1 MKHPATLAARV
12 SLLLIPAALLFS
24 FPALS
29 RHKVLYEKFTNT
41 GCNPCARFAPHSDSL
56 VNMRLGDVVAIT
68 YHGNYPDPND
78 PFFTSTSDKGV
89 SDLVSLY
96 NLTGYPSVLLDGTE
110 CAANVDMMSEEIDR
124 LLATPQY
131 LKIGM
136 AASTDDDGFIDAS
149 VDITTLIPLTMH
161 DPRLFVAVMEEETVS
176 PLPTSSGQKEFI
188 NEFRS
193 FLHDKE
199 GISLTGLD
207 TEGSHIS
214 IPLRWK
220 IEGIK
225 DMAQMAFVA
234 WVQDRASMKVIEA
247 EYLPRPAAR
256 PLDAAVLT
264 HSDYPQ
270 GICSPEYYSSGLF
283 RNTGSETITSC
294 EIAVEINGYTQKTLW
309 TGELAYLETA
319 AYSTP
324 PFADFLLSEGS
335 NAANSVKVYIS
346 GINGTDAEGA
356 PLLSSFSSATEASGC
371 VQLTLFTDNAPEEIS
386 WTLSN
391 SSGVILD
398 RSEPYTEKRHIYR
411 HTFPLV
417 ADDCYTISFSDSGEN
432 GISGANGYGYVK
444 LTQIT
449 SDGKQKVILQEEYDT
464 ASHTVNFRLSDADAT
479 AGLHPTAENTSHKI
493 TSDGI
498 TPASNTHVTLTDTR
512 GINILSCDAA
522 AGRYLSWPALQ
533 SGVYIVTLSSE
544 DYSER
549 YIFRK

>member
-1 MKHPATLAARV
+1 MKHPTSLTVRV
-12 SLLLIPAALLFS
+12 SLLLLPVALLCS
-24 FPALS
+24 LPALS

-68 YHGNYPDPND
+68 YHGNYPDPYD

-89 SDLVSLY
+89 SDLVALY
-96 NLTGYPSVLLDGTE
+96 NLIGYPSVLLDGTQ
-110 CAANVDMMSEEIDR
+110 CAANVDLMSEEIDR
-124 LLATPQY
+124 LLQTPQSLAIGMRATP
-131 LKIGM
+131 
-136 AASTDDDGFIDAS
+136 DNDGFIDAS
-149 VDITTLIPLTMH
+149 VDITTLIPVTVQ
-161 DPRLFVAVMEEETVS
+161 DPRLFVAVMEETTVS
-176 PLPTSSGQKEFI
+176 PVPASSGQKEFI

-220 IEGIK
+220 IDGIE
-225 DMAQMAFVA
+225 DLSQMAFVA
-234 WVQDRASMKVIEA
+234 WIQDRASMKVIETQ
-247 EYLPRPAAR
+247 YIPRPAAR
-256 PLDAAVLT
+256 PLDATVLT
-264 HSDYPQ
+264 HSDYPH
-270 GICSPEYYSSGLF
+270 GICSPDYYSSGLF

-294 EIAVEINGYTQKTLW
+294 EITVEINGYTQKTLW
-309 TGELAYLETA
+309 TGELDYLETA

-324 PFADFLLSEGS
+324 PFSDFLLSEGS
-335 NAANSVKVYIS
+335 EAANSVKVYIS

-356 PLLSSFSSATEASGC
+356 PLLSCFSNSTEASGC

-432 GISGANGYGYVK
+432 GISGANGNGYLK
-444 LTQIT
+444 LTPIT
-449 SDGKQKVILQEEYDT
+449 PDGKQKVILQEEYAT
-464 ASHTVNFRLSDADAT
+464 ASHTVNFRLSDADAS
-479 AGLHPTAENTSHKI
+479 AGLHPAAENTSHKI
-493 TSDGI
+493 TPDGI
-498 TPASNTHVTLTDTR
+498 IPGSNTHVTLTDTR
-512 GINILSCDAA
+512 GINILSCDAS
-522 AGRYLSWPALQ
+522 AGRYLSWPSLQ
-533 SGVYIVTLSSE
+533 NGVYIVTLRSE
-544 DYSER
+544 DSSER
-549 YIFRK
+549 YVFRK

>member
-1 MKHPATLAARV
+1 MKHPASIAARV
-12 SLLLIPAALLFS
+12 AALILPASLLCSLPAM
-24 FPALS
+24 S

-78 PFFTSTSDKGV
+78 PFFISTSDKGV
-89 SDLVSLY
+89 TDLISLY

-110 CAANVDMMSEEIDR
+110 FPANEDLMSAEIDR
-124 LLATPQY
+124 LLSAPQSLAIDMTATP
-131 LKIGM
+131 
-136 AASTDDDGFIDAS
+136 DDDGFIEAS
-149 VDITTLIPLTMH
+149 VEITALLPVAMQ
-161 DPRLFVAVMEEETVS
+161 DPRLFVAAMEESAVS
-176 PLPTSSGQKEFI
+176 PLPASSGQKEFI

-199 GISLTGLD
+199 GIALSGLD

-220 IEGIK
+220 TEGIE
-225 DMAQMAFVA
+225 DMSQMAFVA
-234 WVQDRASMKVIEA
+234 WVQDRASMKVVET
-247 EYLPRPAAR
+247 EYIPRPASR
-256 PLDAAVLT
+256 PMDATVLT
-264 HSDYPQ
+264 HSDYPE

-283 RNTGSETITSC
+283 RNTGSETITYC
-294 EIAVEINGYTQKTLW
+294 EIAVDINGYIQKTPW

-319 AYSTP
+319 SYATP
-324 PFADFLLSEGS
+324 PFSDFLLSGGS
-335 NAANSVKVYIS
+335 DAANSVKVYIT

-356 PLLSSFSSATEASGC
+356 PLLSRFSNSTEASGC
-371 VQLTLFTDNAPEEIS
+371 VQLTLFTDNAPEEIF

-417 ADDCYTISFSDSGEN
+417 ADDCYSITFSDSGEN
-432 GISGANGYGYVK
+432 GITGINGNGYVK

-449 SDGKQKVILQEEYDT
+449 PDGKQKVILQEEYST
-464 ASHTVNFRLSDADAT
+464 ATHTVNFRLSDADAS
-479 AGLHPTAENTSHKI
+479 AGLLSTADNSSHQ
-493 TSDGI
+493 I
-498 TPASNTHVTLTDTR
+498 TPAGILPACDAHVTLTDTK
-512 GINILSCDAA
+512 GFNILSCRAT
-522 AGRYLSWPALQ
+522 AGRYLAWPSLQ
-533 SGVYIVTLSSE
+533 SGVYIVTLHSE
-544 DYSER
+544 GSSER